1 MAKSGNTRH
10 SERVKY
16 TVAFTHEEAPQVET
30 ILGGAN
36 FNRWVRAKIA
46 EEAAKQGKPFNDD
59 LPQAGGN
66 RRKQES

>member
-1 MAKSGNTRH
+1 MGNTKR
-10 SERVKY
+10 SERKSLQVY
-16 TVAFTHEEAPQVET
+16 FTEAEIPQVEA

-36 FNRWVRAKIA
+36 FNRWVREKVA

-66 RRKQES
+66 RRK